1 MAIQF
6 LSGLNVD
13 GNITLENSA
22 QLKAARIDNLSSDP
36 SGSLGR
42 IYYNTSTNKLRLYNG
57 GWVDIDTGTDGDTT
71 YDLAVPAATTKI
83 RLSGSNGTNDDVEI
97 AGGSLIT
104 VTRTNSAKLTIST
117 SATANVGTVT
127 SVSGG
132 DGISISGSSTVSPT
146 VSVDYAGTDNAI
158 LVASSATPVGADTL
172 WFSDATDNTIKKSL
186 LSNFPG
192 FGADGTV
199 TSVTAGTGL
208 VLESGSSTVN
218 PTIGLDY
225 AGADNFI
232 NEASNGTG
240 VTVAATDRVVISDVT
255 DNNVKYVTISQL
267 TSAVGGGTVTSVNVS
282 GGSTGLSFSGGPI
295 TTSGVITLSGTL
307 DETNGGTGQTS
318 YTTGDILYA
327 SGSNTLA
334 KLAIGSAGQVLK
346 VSSGGIVE
354 WAADTNTGLTSV
366 GITETGSALTI
377 TNSPLTSNGN
387 INIAGAGTAS
397 QVILGN
403 LTLADLPV
411 DGVTSVAT
419 PADGGLTGGT
429 ITSTGN
435 LRLKNYSALTGG
447 RVMRWDNTNN
457 QLTNAPITISNN
469 DASLTGDLTVSGGDI
484 ILGGTGRI
492 QGVDTVSANT
502 DAANKLYVDQQLAG
516 SGLLLFQG
524 GYNASTNTPD
534 LDSSPSSSIK
544 KGWSYVVTADGSF
557 FTEQVRVGDLL
568 IAQQD
573 APTTLA
579 HWVTVQS
586 NIDLAS
592 TTTVGLASFSS
603 ADFAVSAAG
612 AVTIKTGGV
621 SNAQLA
627 NTYNQIIG
635 TDSDINTSGVI
646 VVDQL
651 NMTDGVIQSHSTRTL
666 PDANTS
672 SRGVVETA
680 TQSEVNG
687 GTDSFRYVSPLT
699 LKGHLDA
706 QSYSGT
712 FPASNS
718 ATWTVGQST
727 HGLGSGP
734 FVIQT
739 FDADGCQVFIKNC
752 KNDEGDIEFTCSST
766 QSANTITVV
775 IMKVR

>member
-104 VTRTNSAKLTIST
+104 VTRTNSANLTIST

-192 FGADGTV
+192 FVADGTV

-295 TTSGVITLSGTL
+295 TTIGVITLF
-307 DETNGGTGQTS
+307 
-318 YTTGDILYA
+318 
-327 SGSNTLA
+327 
-334 KLAIGSAGQVLK
+334 VL
-346 VSSGGIVE
+346 
-354 WAADTNTGLTSV
+354 
-366 GITETGSALTI
+366 
-377 TNSPLTSNGN
+377 
-387 INIAGAGTAS
+387 
-397 QVILGN
+397 
-403 LTLADLPV
+403 
-411 DGVTSVAT
+411 
-419 PADGGLTGGT
+419 
-429 ITSTGN
+429 
-435 LRLKNYSALTGG
+435 
-447 RVMRWDNTNN
+447 
-457 QLTNAPITISNN
+457 
-469 DASLTGDLTVSGGDI
+469 
-484 ILGGTGRI
+484 
-492 QGVDTVSANT
+492 
-502 DAANKLYVDQQLAG
+502 
-516 SGLLLFQG
+516 
-524 GYNASTNTPD
+524 
-534 LDSSPSSSIK
+534 
-544 KGWSYVVTADGSF
+544 
-557 FTEQVRVGDLL
+557 
-568 IAQQD
+568 
-573 APTTLA
+573 
-579 HWVTVQS
+579 
-586 NIDLAS
+586 
-592 TTTVGLASFSS
+592 
-603 ADFAVSAAG
+603 
-612 AVTIKTGGV
+612 
-621 SNAQLA
+621 
-627 NTYNQIIG
+627 
-635 TDSDINTSGVI
+635 
-646 VVDQL
+646 
-651 NMTDGVIQSHSTRTL
+651 
-666 PDANTS
+666 
-672 SRGVVETA
+672 
-680 TQSEVNG
+680 
-687 GTDSFRYVSPLT
+687 
-699 LKGHLDA
+699 
-706 QSYSGT
+706 
-712 FPASNS
+712 
-718 ATWTVGQST
+718 
-727 HGLGSGP
+727 
-734 FVIQT
+734 
-739 FDADGCQVFIKNC
+739 
-752 KNDEGDIEFTCSST
+752 
-766 QSANTITVV
+766 
-775 IMKVR
+775 IM